1 MCGIVGYIGTQAA
14 TEILLAGLEK
24 LEYRGYDSAG
34 IATVLEGEVH
44 CVRAKG
50 KLHNLREKLE
60 AVVNPACVGI
70 GHTRWATHGK
80 PEEYNAHP
88 HMDTA
93 RRIAVV
99 QNGIIENYRELR
111 EELKQRGHEFR
122 SDTDTEVIPH
132 LIADLMAQ
140 QADSS
145 TSNTQ
150 QFPFLEAVKQA
161 VGKSDSDT
169 EVIPNLVTELMTQ
182 QVHASA
188 SNGQQF
194 PFIEAVR
201 SAVNKAGTE
210 TERIPQ
216 LIADLMAQ
224 QVPPPAS
231 GNHDSRLLEAVRQAV
246 NKLQGAFAIAVISA
260 DYPDELIVARQQAP
274 LTIGFGQGEFF
285 CASDTPALVPYTRA
299 VLTLENGE
307 LARLTPTGVEVYSF
321 AGDRL
326 KKTPR
331 TLSWNPV
338 LVEKQGF
345 KHFMLKEIYEQPG
358 VVRACLEAYFDSDWN
373 PGASQSPIKL
383 DLPDSLY
390 ENLEHVQI
398 LACGTSWH
406 AALVG
411 KYLLEQLAGIP
422 TMVQYAS
429 EFRYAPAPLTANTL
443 TIGVTQSGETADTL
457 AALEMEKRRRYG
469 KSAEYQPRLLGIT
482 NRRESSLAHLVPNII
497 ETHAGIEIGVAATK
511 TFVAQLMAFYCLA
524 LDLAYRRSMLS
535 ASRLEELLVGLRQL
549 PALVEIILESQE
561 KYIEQLTHTFA
572 ETKDFIF
579 LGRGINFPIALEGA
593 LKLKEISYIHAEG
606 YPAGEMKHGPIA
618 LLDAKV
624 PVVAIA
630 MPGSVY
636 EKVLSNAQEAKA
648 RDARLIGVTPLSD
661 REAADTFDDLIPVP
675 SVEELLS
682 PILTVIPLQLLA
694 YHIAARRGLDVDQ
707 PRNLAKSVTVE

>member
-14 TEILLAGLEK
+14 TDILMAGLEK

-34 IATVLEGEVH
+34 IATVWEGELH
-44 CVRAKG
+44 RVRAKG

-60 AVVNPACVGI
+60 SLENPARLGI

-88 HMDTA
+88 HTDSA
-93 RRIAVV
+93 GRIAVV
-99 QNGIIENYRELR
+99 HNGIVENYRELR
-111 EELKQRGHEFR
+111 EGLKQQGYEFR
-122 SDTDTEVIPH
+122 SDTDTEVIAN
-132 LIADLMAQ
+132 LIAEHLAN
-140 QADSS
+140 AS
-145 TSNTQ
+145 TSSQNSS
-150 QFPFLEAVKQA
+150 P
-161 VGKSDSDT
+161 
-169 EVIPNLVTELMTQ
+169 
-182 QVHASA
+182 
-188 SNGQQF
+188 
-194 PFIEAVR
+194 
-201 SAVNKAGTE
+201 
-210 TERIPQ
+210 
-216 LIADLMAQ
+216 
-224 QVPPPAS
+224 
-231 GNHDSRLLEAVRQAV
+231 LLEAVRQTV
-246 NKLQGAFAIAVISA
+246 NQLQGAFAIAVISV
-260 DYPDELIVARQQAP
+260 DYPDELIGARQQAP
-274 LTIGFGQGEFF
+274 LVVGFGQGEFF
-285 CASDTPALVPYTRA
+285 CASDTPAIVPYTRA
-299 VLTLENGE
+299 VLPLENGE
-307 LARLTPTGVEVYSF
+307 LARLMPMGIEVYNLE
-321 AGDRL
+321 GDRL

-331 TLSWNPV
+331 TLNWNPV

-345 KHFMLKEIYEQPG
+345 RHFMLKEIYEQPG
-358 VVRACLEAYFDSDWN
+358 VVRTCLEAYLNNDWSLETDDGT
-373 PGASQSPIKL
+373 PPQAFQPPIQL
-383 DLPDSLY
+383 GIPASLY
-390 ENLEHVQI
+390 ENLERIQI

-406 AALVG
+406 ASLVG

-429 EFRYAPAPLTANTL
+429 EFRYAPSPLTPNTL

-457 AALEMEKRRRYG
+457 AALEMEQKRR
-469 KSAEYQPRLLGIT
+469 AELLAPYQPRLLGIT
-482 NRRESSLAHLVPNII
+482 NRLESSLGTLVPHII

-511 TFVAQLMAFYCLA
+511 TFVNQLVAFYCLA
-524 LDLAYRRSMLS
+524 LDLAWQRQTLP
-535 ASRLEELLVGLRQL
+535 ASRIKEILVGLRQL
-549 PALVEIILESQE
+549 PAQIELILESQE
-561 KYIEQLTHTFA
+561 RYIEELAHEFA

-630 MPGSVY
+630 MPGNVY

-648 RDARLIGVTPLSD
+648 RDARLIGVTPIND
-661 REAADTFDDLIPVP
+661 PDAAETFDNLLPVP
-675 SVEELLS
+675 AVEELLS

>member
-1 MCGIVGYIGTQAA
+1 MCGIVGYIGTQTA
-14 TEILLAGLEK
+14 TDILLAGLEK

-34 IATVLEGEVH
+34 IATVLEGEIH

-50 KLHNLREKLE
+50 KLYNLREKLE
-60 AVVNPACVGI
+60 REVNPAKLGI

-88 HMDTA
+88 HMDSA
-93 RRIAVV
+93 MRVAVV

-111 EELKQRGHEFR
+111 EELKERGHEFR

-132 LIADLMAQ
+132 LIAEFLRQEQLANSQ
-140 QADSS
+140 QANS
-145 TSNTQ
+145 
-150 QFPFLEAVKQA
+150 
-161 VGKSDSDT
+161 
-169 EVIPNLVTELMTQ
+169 
-182 QVHASA
+182 
-188 SNGQQF
+188 
-194 PFIEAVR
+194 
-201 SAVNKAGTE
+201 
-210 TERIPQ
+210 
-216 LIADLMAQ
+216 
-224 QVPPPAS
+224 
-231 GNHDSRLLEAVRQAV
+231 LLEAVRGTV
-246 NKLQGAFAIAVISA
+246 NKLKGAFAIAVISA

-274 LTIGFGQGEFF
+274 LAIGFGQGEFF
-285 CASDTPALVPYTRA
+285 CASDTPALVPHTNA
-299 VLTLENGE
+299 VLTLDNGE
-307 LARLTPTGVEVYSF
+307 LARLTPLGVEVYNF
-321 AGDRL
+321 AGERL
-326 KKTPR
+326 KKYPR
-331 TLSWNPV
+331 TLNWNPV

-345 KHFMLKEIYEQPG
+345 RHFMLKEIYEQPG
-358 VVRACLEAYFDSDWN
+358 VVRNCLEAYLDASWN
-373 PGASQSPIKL
+373 PADVTQSPINL
-383 DLPDSLY
+383 GASPELYADL
-390 ENLEHVQI
+390 EQIQI

-406 AALVG
+406 AGLVG

-457 AALEMEKRRRYG
+457 AALEMEKRRRFGQLPKY
-469 KSAEYQPRLLGIT
+469 EPRLLGIT
-482 NRRESSLAHLVPNII
+482 NRPESSLGHLVDQMID
-497 ETHAGIEIGVAATK
+497 THAGIEIGVAATK
-511 TFVAQLMAFYCLA
+511 TFVSQLMAFYGLA
-524 LDLAYRRSMLS
+524 LDLAWRRQTLTATRM
-535 ASRLEELLVGLRQL
+535 EEILVGLRQL
-549 PALVEIILESQE
+549 PAQIELILESQE
-561 KYIEQLTHTFA
+561 RYIEELAHNFA
-572 ETKDFIF
+572 ETQDFIF

-630 MPGSVY
+630 MPGTVY

-648 RDARLIGVTPLSD
+648 RDARLIGVTPMNEH
-661 REAADTFDDLIPVP
+661 EAAETFDDLLPVP
-675 SVEELLS
+675 VVEELLS